1 MTEHNLELLGKSLCQ
16 MILLNLFAKEFIMK
30 EIHCQCSLVFILF
43 YLVNCSCD
51 FLLPLLL
58 ALILLNMVWWLS
70 YNNFLHNYLGE
81 TQPMRWAMRMR
92 VALCLAQ
99 ALEYCTSK
107 GRALYHDLNAY
118 RVLYDDVSLFSSSV
132 TWPYYSRLRNC
143 WMMLIC
149 MLIVFYSYEVVSSTQ
164 SNGCN
169 PGKLYYSQ

>member
-1 MTEHNLELLGKSLCQ
+1 MTEHNLVLLGKSLCQ
-16 MILLNLFAKEFIMK
+16 MILLNLFAKEFITK
-30 EIHCQCSLVFILF
+30 EIHCYCSFCIHF
-43 YLVNCSCD
+43 YQVNCSCGL
-51 FLLPLLL
+51 LLPPLL

-132 TWPYYSRLRNC
+132 TWPLLLKVKVLLDGAQN
-143 WMMLIC
+143 MQIC
-149 MLIVFYSYEVVSSTQ
+149 
-164 SNGCN
+164 
-169 PGKLYYSQ
+169 